1 MPRPDGVM
9 TMGTK
14 IYQKTAAILFEGAQ
28 PIDVLSQHLPPN
40 PASRCLSRPI
50 ELSDL
55 LRQTITQSY
64 MREKL

>member
-1 MPRPDGVM
+1 MI

-14 IYQKTAAILFEGAQ
+14 AYQTIAAILFDGAQ
-28 PIDVLSQHLPPN
+28 PINELSQYLPPN
-40 PASRCLSRPI
+40 PASRCLNRPL

-64 MREKL
+64 TRENQ